1 MPYCEAM
8 LFTAASVAVTGKFV
22 NRTMRPVFAV
32 GDVVA
37 VAVAV
42 AVLVVGGGAA
52 AIVSVV
58 VAAAESRNAAAA
70 ESRNAAA
77 AAAAAGVSV
86 ALLSPSFAVVSSFAG
101 GPKKRGVGDP
111 CACSPFTVTFSV

>member
-22 NRTMRPVFAV
+22 NKTMRPVFAV

-42 AVLVVGGGAA
+42 AVAVLVVGGGAA
-52 AIVSVV
+52 AVVSVV
-58 VAAAESRNAAAA
+58 VAATEARNAAV
-70 ESRNAAA
+70 

>member
-37 VAVAV
+37 VAVVV
-42 AVLVVGGGAA
+42 AVLVVGGGGAA
-52 AIVSVV
+52 VVSVV
-58 VAAAESRNAAAA
+58 VAAAESRN
-70 ESRNAAA
+70 
-77 AAAAAGVSV
+77 AAAAGVSV

>member
-42 AVLVVGGGAA
+42 AVLVVGGGGAA
-52 AIVSVV
+52 VVSVV
-58 VAAAESRNAAAA
+58 VAATESRNAAV
-70 ESRNAAA
+70 